1 VLWSAG
7 AAELVEAVTP
17 EQRQLVN
24 VVEEMAIA
32 GGMPRPKVWLVPDQD
47 LNAFA
52 TGHRAA
58 DAHIAVTQG
67 LVDRLSRDELQG
79 VVAHELAHIRNEDVR
94 LMTLLAGMLGAMA
107 LVSDGLGRYLRMGG
121 RVGGGGGSRG
131 GGKGKGNPLAVVI
144 LVAWLFTLLL
154 APVVSRM
161 LAMAVNRK
169 REYLADATGVQLTR
183 NPRALA
189 DALEKLDLAGSPTRA
204 IARGSAHL
212 CIVDPAERRLSDREV
227 IGDIR
232 VAPAHPQRI
241 ARLDDGVRGRR
252 TGRAATAVSTR
263 HNSGRRQ
270 LGAVAIDLLAGLL
283 FATRRAVPPCRPA
296 SLPRPADRARAP
308 APHQACTAGDDI
320 AAAVRAHS
328 AAHGEPRPWSGADRR
343 VSRRDRPRVQRPLVL
358 PPRLQ
363 SLAR

>member
-1 VLWSAG
+1 VSDADLFAQQQANRRRSAWLVGGFILFFAWVGFGGDLGLYLWTADAPPEAYHHVVPFLGLLTTAFAAGLGFYAWRTGPRRVLWSAG

-32 GGMPRPKVWLVPDQD
+32 GGMPRPTIWLVPDED

-131 GGKGKGNPLAVVI
+131 GGKGKGNPLAIII
-144 LVAWLFTLLL
+144 LVAWVFTLLL

-169 REYLADATGVQLTR
+169 REFLADATGAQLTR

-189 DALEKLDLAGSPTRA
+189 DALEKLDLAGSAARS

-212 CIVDPAERRLSDREV
+212 CIVDPAERRLSDRAGL
-227 IGDIR
+227 IGDIFTS
-232 VAPAHPQRI
+232 HPPIRQRI
-241 ARLDDGVRGRR
+241 ARLRMMAFE
-252 TGRAATAVSTR
+252 AAE
-263 HNSGRRQ
+263 
-270 LGAVAIDLLAGLL
+270 
-283 FATRRAVPPCRPA
+283 PA
-296 SLPRPADRARAP
+296 AS
-308 APHQACTAGDDI
+308 
-320 AAAVRAHS
+320 
-328 AAHGEPRPWSGADRR
+328 
-343 VSRRDRPRVQRPLVL
+343 
-358 PPRLQ
+358 PPR
-363 SLAR
+363 